1 LLLGGYVLA
10 DSNSTGIFVLPCGNA
25 IAMPDAQPVDKIKNI
40 IGVVSALVGQI
51 PWALTMWSQY
61 PVSLY
66 QPAIYR
72 GKRFFVVVPMM
83 IGVVAV
89 SALLRYRAAIW
100 FVLTAFLIITAFV
113 YWVYETKPPDDPI
126 HAVNWILSYCAF
138 ALLMATVGKLAMVLA
153 EYSAR

>member
-1 LLLGGYVLA
+1 
-10 DSNSTGIFVLPCGNA
+10 
-25 IAMPDAQPVDKIKNI
+25 MPDAQPVDKIKNI

-72 GKRFFVVVPMM
+72 GKGFFVVVPVM

-89 SALLRYRAAIW
+89 LALLRYRAAIW

-113 YWVYETKPPDDPI
+113 YWVAPWRSIKYLRTNVPSRPPNGAR
-126 HAVNWILSYCAF
+126 HV
-138 ALLMATVGKLAMVLA
+138 T
-153 EYSAR
+153 SASIVSGPASTLTTW